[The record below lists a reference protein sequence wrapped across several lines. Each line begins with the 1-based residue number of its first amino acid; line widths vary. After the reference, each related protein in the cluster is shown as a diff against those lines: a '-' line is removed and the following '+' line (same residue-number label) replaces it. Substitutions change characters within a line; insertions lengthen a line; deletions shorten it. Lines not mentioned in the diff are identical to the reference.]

1 MMMIPTKPLYE
12 FLLCHACHMPHP
24 SHSPSFDHQNEMLLQ
39 HTNHEA
45 PPYTV
50 CSSLLLLPSSYIKSK
65 VHPITGHEGPE
76 GEVEP
81 YSFLNL
87 SARWGW
93 LINAMPWPFYP

>member
-1 MMMIPTKPLYE
+1 MVTLMIFGEKYK
-12 FLLCHACHMPHP
+12 
-24 SHSPSFDHQNEMLLQ
+24 SYSSSYSF
-39 HTNHEA
+39 
-45 PPYTV
+45 
-50 CSSLLLLPSSYIKSK
+50 SSLLLLPSSYIKSK